1 MLGLDFYYEI
11 GSQLPLPMILL
22 TRGHVQFG
30 VLSLND
36 ESPKLCLTLILEML
50 GKDPKHEIEC

>member
-1 MLGLDFYYEI
+1 MLGLNLDYEI
-11 GSQLPLPMILL
+11 DFQLSLSMILI

-30 VLSLND
+30 ILSLND

>member
-22 TRGHVQFG
+22 TREYVQLG
-30 VLSLND
+30 VLNIIHK
-36 ESPKLCLTLILEML
+36 SPKSYLTLILEML
-50 GKDPKHEIEC
+50 GKDPKPEIEC